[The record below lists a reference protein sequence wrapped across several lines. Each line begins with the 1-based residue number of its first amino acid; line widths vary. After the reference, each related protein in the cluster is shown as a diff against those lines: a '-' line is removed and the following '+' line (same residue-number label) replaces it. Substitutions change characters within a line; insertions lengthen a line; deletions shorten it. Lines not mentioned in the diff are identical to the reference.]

1 MKPSNHQ
8 NARGFSLIE
17 VMIAVV
23 VLAVGLLSLAAL
35 QGELFRSGAEA
46 KARANAATLAQQ
58 VIEDARTFGF
68 VTAPDADY
76 VGNTYNSLATA
87 DWEVA
92 DVGGVTFDVT
102 RDVTRYRFDSASGT
116 FVEDAASAFSLAVP
130 EFKMVRVVVSW
141 TDSNGNA
148 KSVQMADSIAAIS
161 PSDVTKVIECDS
173 DTSLGPEVWIETPN

>member
-102 RDVTRYRFDSASGT
+102 RDVTPPTSATSQ
-116 FVEDAASAFSLAVP
+116 SAVARLLYVLP
-130 EFKMVRVVVSW
+130 
-141 TDSNGNA
+141 T
-148 KSVQMADSIAAIS
+148 
-161 PSDVTKVIECDS
+161 
-173 DTSLGPEVWIETPN
+173 